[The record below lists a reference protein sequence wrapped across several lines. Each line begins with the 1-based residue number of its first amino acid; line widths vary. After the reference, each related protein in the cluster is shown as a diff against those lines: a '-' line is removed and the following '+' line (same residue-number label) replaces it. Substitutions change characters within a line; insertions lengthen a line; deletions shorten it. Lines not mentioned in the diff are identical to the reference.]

1 MYALDTN
8 TLVYLF
14 KGMGRVGDHLLAESP
29 ADVAIPS
36 VVIYELELGIVQSTQ
51 PAKRRKQLDSIAA
64 AVIVLPFDEASAKR
78 AAQIE
83 SALRAA
89 GTPIGPH
96 DVLIA
101 GTALAHQATLVTHN
115 GREFRRVEGLSVVD
129 WF

>member
-14 KGMGRVGDHLLAESP
+14 KGAGHVGERLLAESP

-36 VVIYELELGIVQSTQ
+36 VVLYEVELGIALSSQ
-51 PAKRRKQLDSIAA
+51 PAKRRKQLDALLG
-64 AVIVLPFDEASAKR
+64 AVTVLPFEEAAARSA
-78 AAQIE
+78 AHIE
-83 SALRAA
+83 STLRSA
-89 GTPIGPH
+89 GTPIGPR

-101 GTALAHQATLVTHN
+101 GTALAHRATLVTHN
-115 GREFRRVEGLSVVD
+115 VREFRRVRGLSLTD